1 MTCDIG
7 SSRYGLSGQSARD
20 TFSKEQCSRLSKL
33 QHHQILVTSFLPR
46 KQEVTAQ
53 VNVTEKERQIRSRST
68 EECKLEITSST
79 QVYELLLYSSYLI
92 GGIGS
97 VVTAFVEIFTK
108 IT

>member
-7 SSRYGLSGQSARD
+7 SSRYGLSGQSAKD
-20 TFSKEQCSRLSKL
+20 TFSMEQCSRLSKL
-33 QHHQILVTSFLPR
+33 QHQILVTSFLPH

-68 EECKLEITSST
+68 EECKLEVTSST
-79 QVYELLLYSSYLI
+79 QVYELLYSSYLI